1 VSTTLETPLWVLELQ
16 KNIDNLLNDE
26 YRSLAHYQYTS
37 STLIL
42 DFPTKL
48 DNNLNMS
55 AGLTQALN
63 KFNGTMYLNKTTQ
76 RTNLE
81 FPNPQTTT
89 TAAVDNVSPFKHVT
103 AKMVTQNEQV
113 QTSTSYQTQQN
124 GNTNPHSHQQEK
136 RGEKTI
142 MNMND
147 YLKSNGNWIS
157 TKNCKIGDVF
167 KIKEPPYFEETT
179 YEDKTSIQCVVKV
192 IKEADNQEMN
202 MRLNK
207 SNAQILADNYGT
219 DVTTWIGKRVRIIT
233 TKTYNNGTGFIYAP
247 T

>member
-1 VSTTLETPLWVLELQ
+1 MSTTLETPQWVLELQ
-16 KNIDNLLNDE
+16 KNINNLLSEE
-26 YRSLAHYQYTS
+26 YKSLAHYQYTNQ
-37 STLIL
+37 TLIL
-42 DFPTKL
+42 EFPTKL

-55 AGLTQALN
+55 AGLTHALN
-63 KFNGTMYLNKTTQ
+63 KFNGTMYQNKTTQ

-89 TAAVDNVSPFKHVT
+89 AAADNVSPFKHVT
-103 AKMVTQNEQV
+103 AKMVIQNEQV
-113 QTSTSYQTQQN
+113 PTNYNNSSYQAQQN
-124 GNTNPHSHQQEK
+124 SGNTNSPQQ
-136 RGEKTI
+136 RGEKNI

-192 IKEADNQEMN
+192 TKEADNQEMN

-219 DVTTWIGKRVRIIT
+219 DVTTWTGKRVRIIT
-233 TKTYNNGTGFIYAP
+233 TKTYNNKTGFIYAP